1 MAEAGTMTLID
12 QATAFFAVLESAPA
26 AREKLAPYPVELLI
40 TTPQERFRIAF
51 SDGLPGPAAETP
63 QDAESDYWTF
73 ELRGEREV
81 FEAIFAG
88 ALTMGEGMYA
98 ALLIAPEE
106 KSKHNLSAAMGQT
119 IRLAQ
124 EAHRR
129 AGDPRRRT
137 A

>member
-1 MAEAGTMTLID
+1 MAETGTMTLAD
-12 QATAFFAVLESAPA
+12 QATAFFAVLASAPA
-26 AREKLAPYPVELLI
+26 AREKIAPYPVELLL
-40 TTPQERFRIAF
+40 TTPQERFAIPF
-51 SDGLPGPAAETP
+51 SDGLPGPAAATP
-63 QDAESDYWTF
+63 QDAETGYWTF
-73 ELRGEREV
+73 ELRGERPV

-106 KSKHNLSAAMGQT
+106 KSKHNLTAAVGQT

-129 AGDPRRRT
+129 AKDPRRQD